1 MARKRVEKKARKPE
15 ANERSSEEK
24 NPKSPRG
31 MPSRRAGSVVAVPFD
46 SVAAATS
53 LRAGSRV
60 PRMVCVGVRYFGAT
74 PLEYK
79 FMAGAAQIPLYSA
92 SKVAQDAQVRQA
104 DNGLCWASFGE
115 VHNSADE
122 LEKIVQ
128 AVPAVVAAALRQ
140 RAWYFVPL
148 AIGEN
153 DDTVV
158 APDYTVD
165 LGDRAIC
172 HRNVRFGGSE
182 CIFISTR
189 LMQDRFA
196 LAFEFLINVGHQF
209 VDVVGVP
216 QSFAELTWSQATSDV
231 RGETSHDAWESRRR
245 ALDRSRGNDVDE
257 RAKSSYFES
266 TFADALAVYML
277 SPTIDFDYAD
287 LREREYP
294 LLAAPALAERL
305 RRVAE
310 MFPPNAGY
318 EFEIRYRRRG

>member
-1 MARKRVEKKARKPE
+1 MAE
-15 ANERSSEEK
+15 
-24 NPKSPRG
+24 
-31 MPSRRAGSVVAVPFD
+31 
-46 SVAAATS
+46 
-53 LRAGSRV
+53 
-60 PRMVCVGVRYFGAT
+60 
-74 PLEYK
+74 
-79 FMAGAAQIPLYSA
+79 AAQIPLYPA
-92 SKVAQDAQVRQA
+92 SKVAQESPVRQA
-104 DNGLCWASFGE
+104 DNGLCYAIFGE
-115 VHNSADE
+115 VHLTQE
-122 LEKIVQ
+122 EIEHIVQ

-148 AIGEN
+148 AIGDTDE
-153 DDTVV
+153 TVV

-209 VDVVGVP
+209 VDAVGVP
-216 QSFAELTWSQATSDV
+216 QTFADLAWSQATADV

-245 ALDRSRGNDVDE
+245 AIDRSRGNEVDE
-257 RAKSSYFES
+257 KARSSYFDS
-266 TFADALAVYML
+266 AFADALAIYML
-277 SPTIDFDYAD
+277 SLTLDFDYSD

-305 RRVAE
+305 RHIAE
-310 MFPPNAGY
+310 LFPPNASY
-318 EFEIRYRRRG
+318 EFEIRYRRRT

>member
-1 MARKRVEKKARKPE
+1 
-15 ANERSSEEK
+15 
-24 NPKSPRG
+24 
-31 MPSRRAGSVVAVPFD
+31 
-46 SVAAATS
+46 
-53 LRAGSRV
+53 
-60 PRMVCVGVRYFGAT
+60 
-74 PLEYK
+74 
-79 FMAGAAQIPLYSA
+79 MAGTAQIPLYSA
-92 SKVAQDAQVRQA
+92 AKVAQEAPVRQA
-104 DNGLCWASFGE
+104 ENGLCWASFGE
-115 VHNSADE
+115 VRASTEE

-158 APDYTVD
+158 APDYSVD

-196 LAFEFLINVGHQF
+196 LAFEFLINVGHHF

-216 QSFAELTWSQATSDV
+216 QGFADLAWSQVTSDV

-245 ALDRSRGNDVDE
+245 ATDRSRGNEIDE
-257 RAKSSYFES
+257 RAKSSYLES
-266 TFADALAVYML
+266 AFSDALAGYML
-277 SPTIDFDYAD
+277 SLTIDFDYAD

-305 RRVAE
+305 RQVAE

-318 EFEIRYRRRG
+318 AFEIRYRRRG